1 MTHNNSNSNT
11 NTIHSHAIVSSKA
24 QLGQGNQV
32 GAFVVIEDD
41 VVLGDNNVLHTGVV
55 LKNGTRLGNHNCLH
69 EYTVL
74 GGIPQDLGYSEMQ
87 SYVEVGHHNTL
98 REYVTINRASKAGQ
112 STRIGDDNFL
122 MTQTH
127 LGHDCQL
134 GDRVITAP
142 GAGLGGHVKVA
153 NRAFISGGVMVHQF
167 VQIGTLA
174 MIGGN
179 AKITQDV
186 LPYMITDGVP
196 GRVHGL
202 NLVGLKRAGISREE
216 IRKLKQAY
224 MQLFRS
230 GQSLAEILAQLSQSD
245 SEYISQLVDFI
256 NNSNRGFHR
265 E

>member
-1 MTHNNSNSNT
+1 MS
-11 NTIHSHAIVSSKA
+11 NTIHSSAVISPKA
-24 QLGQGNQV
+24 RLGQGNTI
-32 GAFVVIEDD
+32 APFVVIEDD
-41 VVLGDNNVLHTGVV
+41 VILGDNNDLHTGVV
-55 LKNGTRLGNHNCLH
+55 LKDGCRLGSNNSLH

-74 GGIPQDLGYSEMQ
+74 GGIPQDLGYTDMQ
-87 SYVEVGHHNTL
+87 SFVEIGNDNVL
-98 REYVTINRASKAGQ
+98 REYVTINRASKAEK
-112 STRIGDDNFL
+112 STRIGDHNFL

-153 NRAFISGGVMVHQF
+153 DRAFISGGVMVHQF

-179 AKITQDV
+179 TKITQDV
-186 LPYMITDGVP
+186 LPFMITDGVP

-202 NLVGLKRAGISREE
+202 NLVGLRRAGFSRED
-216 IRKLKQAY
+216 IRNLKQAY
-224 MQLFRS
+224 TLLFRS
-230 GQSLAEILAQLSQSD
+230 GQSLADILGQLAD
-245 SEYISQLVDFI
+245 FESEYIAQLADFI
-256 NNSNRGFHR
+256 RDSGRGFHR